1 MRIDAHNHFW
11 KYNPVKHSWI
21 NNEMEV
27 LKRDFMPSH
36 LETLLQEQ
44 DIVGC
49 VAVQAQENTAE
60 TGALLELAK
69 THSIIKGVIGWL
81 NFLKSDIQAQL
92 EYYTTFEKLKGFRYV
107 LQDKEDRKLML
118 NPVFVKNIKILNQ
131 YNFTYDIL
139 IFPDQLQYAA
149 QLIKKC
155 PKQRF
160 VIDHL
165 AKPYIKDNNI
175 LQWKKDIIT
184 LAKFENVSCKISG
197 LLTEADWKHWTPQDI
212 TPYLDVAVEAF
223 GTKRLMYGS
232 DWPVCLIAA
241 SYSEVFGLVN
251 NYFSSSTKE
260 EQDAVFGKNAIDF
273 YNLEI

>member
-11 KYNPVKHSWI
+11 TYNPAKHSWI
-21 NNEMEV
+21 NDEMKV
-27 LKRDFMPSH
+27 LKQDFTPSH

-44 DIVGC
+44 DMVGC

-118 NPVFVKNIKILNQ
+118 NSIFVKNLKALQ
-131 YNFTYDIL
+131 PYNFTYDIL

-175 LQWKKDIIT
+175 LQWKKDITT
-184 LAKFENVSCKISG
+184 LAKFENASCKISG
-197 LLTEADWKHWTPQDI
+197 LVTEADWKHWTPQDI

-251 NYFSSSTKE
+251 NYFSSYAKE
-260 EQDAVFGKNAIDF
+260 EQEAIFGKNAINF
-273 YNLEI
+273 YNLEM